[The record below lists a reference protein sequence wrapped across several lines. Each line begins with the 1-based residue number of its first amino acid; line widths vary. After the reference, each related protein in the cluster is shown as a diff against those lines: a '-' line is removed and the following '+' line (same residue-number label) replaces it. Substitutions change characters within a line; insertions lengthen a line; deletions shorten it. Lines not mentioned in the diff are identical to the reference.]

1 MTRLITVIALMTTLS
16 GCANAASSP
25 QALAASLQKAISAGD
40 FKAAAALADISGAPA
55 DLQFFYF
62 DTVRDCAVDS
72 VCTVKVAPLDQE
84 YRDQLNDQ
92 AKQFGAEPP
101 TAEGVIAVTLRAKDG
116 SSSGDM
122 KMPYGKTAGGY
133 KLVTLRLGATEIA
146 ARRAKSGDDLLKE
159 MFAGGIYD
167 NATQTRRTDWAA
179 AATKLPADGGEAGK
193 ALVQQTKAMAA
204 AVDAHDP
211 DAAMRS
217 GGQLAKIVFAD
228 KSYDGKPIALE
239 ARKKKLHVQSLRML
253 RDVKVLGGY
262 QLGDDAALVI
272 EARDGIG
279 WIERGAVLVSR
290 EGDSWDISGKQLISY
305 PQ

>member
-1 MTRLITVIALMTTLS
+1 MKRLITMLALMTTLT
-16 GCANAASSP
+16 GCANAESTP
-25 QALAASLQKAISAGD
+25 KALAASLQKALSAGD
-40 FKAAAALADISGAPA
+40 FAAAAALADIAGAPA

-72 VCTVKVAPLDQE
+72 DCTVKVAPLDQE
-84 YRDQLNDQ
+84 YSDQLKDQ

-101 TAEGVIAVTLRAKDG
+101 SAEGIIAVTLRAKDG
-116 SSSGDM
+116 SSSGDL
-122 KMPYGKTAGGY
+122 KMPYAKVGASY
-133 KLVTLRLGATEIA
+133 KLVSLRMSPAELA

-167 NATQTRRTDWAA
+167 NATQARRTDWAT

-217 GGQLAKIVFAD
+217 GGQMAKIIFAD

-239 ARKKKLHVQSLRML
+239 SRKKKLHVQSLRML

-262 QLGDDAALVI
+262 QLGDDVALVI

-279 WIERGAVLVSR
+279 WIERGAVLVSQ

-305 PQ
+305 PE